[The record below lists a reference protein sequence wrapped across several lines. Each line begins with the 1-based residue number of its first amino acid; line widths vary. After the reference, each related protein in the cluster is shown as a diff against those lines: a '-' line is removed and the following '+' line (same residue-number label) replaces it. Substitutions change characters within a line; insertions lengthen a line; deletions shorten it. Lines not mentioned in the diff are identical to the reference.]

1 MPEKS
6 QHLFTGLI
14 DKFIAYLPDLFAGV
28 LLVAIGWVLGWFAK
42 RVIIQMAVIMRLER
56 FLVRLRG
63 AEDFSK
69 ADVRYGLYNFLGN
82 IAFLIIFLIFLDDAM
97 ATWRLTVLSDF
108 LKQGIFFFPKA
119 ATCLIIFGLGW
130 LISSWTATAILKA
143 LRREEIPRPT
153 LVARYAKA
161 MLMLF
166 FSAMSLA
173 VLDIANVIVVI
184 GFATVFITL
193 AVLTIVLT
201 TLGGR
206 DFINKMQE
214 AFEEE

>member
-14 DKFIAYLPDLFAGV
+14 DKFTAYLPDLFAGV

-42 RVIIQMAVIMRLER
+42 RVIIQMAVILRLER
-56 FLVRLRG
+56 FLVSLRG

-119 ATCLIIFGLGW
+119 ATALIIFGLGW
-130 LISSWTATAILKA
+130 LISSWAATAILKA
-143 LRREEIPRPT
+143 LRREDIPRPT

-173 VLDIANVIVVI
+173 VLDIANQIVVI

-193 AVLTIVLT
+193 GVLTIVLT
-201 TLGGR
+201 TLGGK
-206 DFINKMQE
+206 DFIAKIQE